1 MNSEVIRIRI
11 DSVIEIASARSS
23 RIGGSGRVRT
33 TRMMRT
39 PMASA
44 MSPRFSMMPMAL
56 SDGSWKPPVGAASAG
71 AGPAA
76 VTSLIG
82 IICRVYGYRRVNGA
96 AGGVAGGRARAGGV
110 VSQTALRAF
119 VRDVRFTFQ
128 TTGGQK
134 PKLRRPCFRKARG
147 APVFSPKTEGAK
159 RRQALVRIAAPGG
172 LPHGKARPF
181 SGREQPIHNADRR
194 AYRRLAAAFS
204 LDLETAFWKRT
215 GAADRRNAL
224 DSAGF
229 PPRSSAPTSPLPDGP
244 M

>member
-23 RIGGSGRVRT
+23 RIGGSGRIST

-56 SDGSWKPPVGAASAG
+56 SDGRWKPPVGAASAG

-82 IICRVYGYRRVNGA
+82 IICRVYGYRRGNWA
-96 AGGVAGGRARAGGV
+96 AGGVGGGGARDGGF

-119 VRDVRFTFQ
+119 AANVRFTCQ
-128 TTGGQK
+128 TTGEQNA
-134 PKLRRPCFRKARG
+134 KASPPLFPQG
-147 APVFSPKTEGAK
+147 AG
-159 RRQALVRIAAPGG
+159 
-172 LPHGKARPF
+172 
-181 SGREQPIHNADRR
+181 
-194 AYRRLAAAFS
+194 
-204 LDLETAFWKRT
+204 
-215 GAADRRNAL
+215 
-224 DSAGF
+224 
-229 PPRSSAPTSPLPDGP
+229 
-244 M
+244 